1 MRNNRDMKMKKFLVI
16 IAVWSALMC
25 STKVAAQGNILGLG
39 TDSEN
44 TLSLAE
50 RIFKLEKKT
59 EAISIYFNTHLS
71 FQDRFN
77 GDDSGASFVG
87 RQLRFEMLGN
97 ITKHWGYRFR
107 YRLNRPGVQQS
118 DNFSNNI
125 DFMMIRY
132 KFNDRFELTA
142 GKEGVALGGY
152 QYDDNPIQ
160 VLEFCDWLTGIDGFH
175 LGMQGSCKITQDH
188 TMYLSLHNANNDR
201 TNAYYF
207 EDPTIK
213 SSHFP
218 LGATACWSGS
228 FFGGKLQTLWS
239 YTLLSEVQNN
249 LGHLVM
255 TGTKLNMKKWQLI
268 LDYYGAWEDV
278 DHHKIVSSDM
288 NAVLRKSNPN
298 ADPVLARDTRYHS
311 VLFDGCYQP
320 TPHWNL
326 TAGVR
331 YETASSSADPA
342 FTGYRT
348 NIGYQAAVQWIPD
361 LTQDARISL
370 AYIGRTTKFTNSA
383 LDNYNR
389 DRIELSLIYRIK
401 AY

>member
-1 MRNNRDMKMKKFLVI
+1 MRNNRDTIMKKILVVT
-16 IAVWSALMC
+16 AVFSALMC
-25 STKVAAQGNILGLG
+25 CTEVAAQGNILGLG

-201 TNAYYF
+201 TNDYYF

-288 NAVLRKSNPN
+288 TKALGTTT
-298 ADPVLARDTRYHS
+298 LARDTRYHS
-311 VLFDGCYQP
+311 VLLDGCYQP

-370 AYIGRTTKFTNSA
+370 AYIGKTTQYTNAA
-383 LDNYNR
+383 LDDFNR

>member
-1 MRNNRDMKMKKFLVI
+1 MRNNRDTIMKKNLVVT
-16 IAVWSALMC
+16 AVFSALMC
-25 STKVAAQGNILGLG
+25 CTEVAAQGNILGLG

-59 EAISIYFNTHLS
+59 EAISIYFNTHVS

-175 LGMQGSCKITQDH
+175 LGLQGTYNMTKNQALI
-188 TMYLSLHNANNDR
+188 LSLHNANNDR
-201 TNAYYF
+201 TNKYYF
-207 EDPTIK
+207 EDKTIK

-288 NAVLRKSNPN
+288 TKALGTTT
-298 ADPVLARDTRYHS
+298 LARDTRYHS
-311 VLFDGCYQP
+311 VLLDGCYQP

-383 LDNYNR
+383 LDNYNL

>member
-1 MRNNRDMKMKKFLVI
+1 MRYNREIKMKKILVI
-16 IAVWSALMC
+16 TAVLSALMC
-25 STKVAAQGNILGLG
+25 STEVAAQGNTLGLG
-39 TDSEN
+39 TESEN

-175 LGMQGSCKITQDH
+175 LGLQGTYNMTKNQALI
-188 TMYLSLHNANNDR
+188 LSLHNANNDR
-201 TNAYYF
+201 TNDYYF

-288 NAVLRKSNPN
+288 TKALGTTT
-298 ADPVLARDTRYHS
+298 LARDTRYHS
-311 VLFDGCYQP
+311 VLLDGCYQP

-370 AYIGRTTKFTNSA
+370 AYIGKTTQYTNAA
-383 LDNYNR
+383 LDDFNR

>member
-1 MRNNRDMKMKKFLVI
+1 MRNNRDTVMKKILVI
-16 IAVWSALMC
+16 TAVLSALMC
-25 STKVAAQGNILGLG
+25 STEVAAQGNTLGLG
-39 TDSEN
+39 TESEN

-288 NAVLRKSNPN
+288 TKALGTTT
-298 ADPVLARDTRYHS
+298 LARDTRYHS
-311 VLFDGCYQP
+311 VLLDGCYQP

-326 TAGVR
+326 TAGV
-331 YETASSSADPA
+331 DPA

-370 AYIGRTTKFTNSA
+370 AYIGKTTQYTNAA
-383 LDNYNR
+383 LDDFNR

>member
-1 MRNNRDMKMKKFLVI
+1 MKKNLVI
-16 IAVWSALMC
+16 TAVFSVLMC
-25 STKVAAQGNILGLG
+25 STEVAAQGNTHGLG
-39 TDSEN
+39 TESEN
-44 TLSLAE
+44 ILSLTE

-77 GDDSGASFVG
+77 GEDQGASFVG
-87 RQLRFEMLGN
+87 RQLRLEMLGN

-125 DFMMIRY
+125 DFMMVRY
-132 KFNDRFELTA
+132 KFNDRFEISG

-175 LGMQGSCKITQDH
+175 LGVQGSCNITKDH
-188 TMYLSLHNANNDR
+188 TVFLSLHNANNDR
-201 TNAYYF
+201 TSEYYF

-218 LGATACWSGS
+218 LGATACWAGS

-255 TGTKLNMKKWQLI
+255 TGTRLNMKKWQLI
-268 LDYYGAWEDV
+268 LDYYGAWEDI
-278 DHHKIVSSDM
+278 DHHKLVSSDM
-288 NAVLRKSNPN
+288 TKVLGTTT
-298 ADPVLARDTRYHS
+298 LARDTRYHS

-331 YETASSSADPA
+331 YETASSSASPA

-370 AYIGRTTKFTNSA
+370 AYIGKTTQYTNAA
-383 LDNYNR
+383 LDDFNR

>member
-1 MRNNRDMKMKKFLVI
+1 MKKNLVVT
-16 IAVWSALMC
+16 AVFSALMC
-25 STKVAAQGNILGLG
+25 CTEVAAQGNTLGLG

-59 EAISIYFNTHLS
+59 EAISIYFNTHVS

-188 TMYLSLHNANNDR
+188 TM
-201 TNAYYF
+201 
-207 EDPTIK
+207 
-213 SSHFP
+213 
-218 LGATACWSGS
+218 
-228 FFGGKLQTLWS
+228 
-239 YTLLSEVQNN
+239 
-249 LGHLVM
+249 
-255 TGTKLNMKKWQLI
+255 
-268 LDYYGAWEDV
+268 
-278 DHHKIVSSDM
+278 
-288 NAVLRKSNPN
+288 
-298 ADPVLARDTRYHS
+298 
-311 VLFDGCYQP
+311 
-320 TPHWNL
+320 
-326 TAGVR
+326 
-331 YETASSSADPA
+331 
-342 FTGYRT
+342 
-348 NIGYQAAVQWIPD
+348 
-361 LTQDARISL
+361 
-370 AYIGRTTKFTNSA
+370 
-383 LDNYNR
+383 
-389 DRIELSLIYRIK
+389 
-401 AY
+401 

>member
-1 MRNNRDMKMKKFLVI
+1 MRNNRDTIMKKILVV
-16 IAVWSALMC
+16 IAVFSALMC
-25 STKVAAQGNILGLG
+25 CTEVAAQGNILGLG

-97 ITKHWGYRFR
+97 INKHWGYRFR
-107 YRLNRPGVQQS
+107 YRLNRPGDQQS

-175 LGMQGSCKITQDH
+175 LGMQGSYKITQDH

-201 TNAYYF
+201 TNKYYF
-207 EDPTIK
+207 EDKTIK

-249 LGHLVM
+249 LSHLVM

-288 NAVLRKSNPN
+288 NTVLRKNNPN

-320 TPHWNL
+320 TSHWNL
-326 TAGVR
+326 TAGIR
-331 YETASSSADPA
+331 YETASCSDNPA
-342 FTGYRT
+342 FSGYRT

-370 AYIGRTTKFTNSA
+370 AYIGKTTQYTNAA
-383 LDNYNR
+383 LDDFNR

>member
-1 MRNNRDMKMKKFLVI
+1 MRYNREIKMKKILVI
-16 IAVWSALMC
+16 TAVLSALMC
-25 STKVAAQGNILGLG
+25 CTEVAAQGNTLGLG
-39 TDSEN
+39 TESEN

-77 GDDSGASFVG
+77 GDDKGASFVG

-175 LGMQGSCKITQDH
+175 LGFQGTYNMTKNQALI
-188 TMYLSLHNANNDR
+188 LSLHNANNDR

-249 LGHLVM
+249 LGHLLM

-288 NAVLRKSNPN
+288 TKALGTTT
-298 ADPVLARDTRYHS
+298 LARDTRYHS
-311 VLFDGCYQP
+311 VLLDGCYQP

-383 LDNYNR
+383 LDNYNL

>member
-1 MRNNRDMKMKKFLVI
+1 MRYNREIKMKKILVI
-16 IAVWSALMC
+16 TAVLSALMC
-25 STKVAAQGNILGLG
+25 CTEVAAQGNTLGLG
-39 TDSEN
+39 TESEN

-77 GDDSGASFVG
+77 GDDKGASFVG

-175 LGMQGSCKITQDH
+175 LGFQGTYNMTKNQALI
-188 TMYLSLHNANNDR
+188 LSLHNANNDR

-288 NAVLRKSNPN
+288 TKALGTTT
-298 ADPVLARDTRYHS
+298 LARDTRYHS
-311 VLFDGCYQP
+311 VLLDGCYQP

-383 LDNYNR
+383 LDNYNL

>member
-1 MRNNRDMKMKKFLVI
+1 MRNNRDTVMKKILVI
-16 IAVWSALMC
+16 TAVLSALMC
-25 STKVAAQGNILGLG
+25 STEVAAQGNTLGLG
-39 TDSEN
+39 TESEN

-175 LGMQGSCKITQDH
+175 LGLQGTYNMTKNQALI
-188 TMYLSLHNANNDR
+188 LSLHNANNDR
-201 TNAYYF
+201 TNDYYF

-288 NAVLRKSNPN
+288 TKALGTTT
-298 ADPVLARDTRYHS
+298 LARDTRYHS
-311 VLFDGCYQP
+311 VLLDGCYQP

-383 LDNYNR
+383 LDNYNL

>member
-1 MRNNRDMKMKKFLVI
+1 MRKILVI
-16 IAVWSALMC
+16 TTFFSILMYHMD
-25 STKVAAQGNILGLG
+25 VAAQGNTIGLG
-39 TDSEN
+39 TESEN

-59 EAISIYFNTHLS
+59 EAISVYFNTHLS

-77 GDDSGASFVG
+77 GDDAGASFVG

-107 YRLNRPGVQQS
+107 YRLNRPSVQQS
-118 DNFSNNI
+118 DNFTNNI

-132 KFNDRFELTA
+132 KFNDRFELMG

-175 LGMQGSCKITQDH
+175 LGVQGSYKMTKDH
-188 TMYLSLHNANNDR
+188 TMILSLHNANNDR
-201 TNAYYF
+201 TNDYYF
-207 EDPTIK
+207 EDQTIK
-213 SSHFP
+213 SSYFP
-218 LGATACWSGS
+218 LGATACWVGS

-249 LGHLVM
+249 LSHLVM

-268 LDYYGAWEDV
+268 LDYYGAWEDI

-288 NAVLRKSNPN
+288 TKVLGTTT
-298 ADPVLARDTRYHS
+298 LARDTRYHS
-311 VLFDGCYQP
+311 VLLDGCYQP

-331 YETASSSADPA
+331 YETASSSADPE
-342 FTGYRT
+342 FCGYRT
-348 NIGYQAAVQWIPD
+348 NFGYQAAVQWIPD

-370 AYIGRTTKFTNSA
+370 AYIGRTTKFTNSE

>member
-1 MRNNRDMKMKKFLVI
+1 MKIKKILVVL
-16 IAVWSALMC
+16 AFFSFLMC
-25 STKVAAQGNILGLG
+25 STEVAAQGSTIGMG
-39 TDSEN
+39 TETEN

-59 EAISIYFNTHLS
+59 EAISIYLNTHMS

-77 GDDSGASFVG
+77 GEDEGASFVG

-107 YRLNRPGVQQS
+107 YRLNRPGYQQS

-132 KFNDRFELTA
+132 KFNDRFELMG

-175 LGMQGSCKITQDH
+175 LGLQGSYNVNKNH
-188 TMYLSLHNANNDR
+188 TLMLGLHNANNDR
-201 TNAYYF
+201 TVDYYS
-207 EDPTIK
+207 EDKNIK

-218 LGATACWSGS
+218 LGATVFWNGNM
-228 FFGGKLQTLWS
+228 FGGKLQTIWS

-249 LGHLVM
+249 LSHLVM
-255 TGTKLNMKKWQLI
+255 TGTRLNMKKWQLT

-278 DHHKIVSSDM
+278 DHHKLVSADM
-288 NAVLRKSNPN
+288 TKVLGTTT
-298 ADPVLARDTRYHS
+298 LARNTRYHS
-311 VLFDGCYQP
+311 VLFDGSYQP

-331 YETASSSADPA
+331 YEAASCADDPE
-342 FTGYRT
+342 FDGYRT
-348 NIGYQAAVQWIPD
+348 NFGYQAAVQWIPD

-370 AYIGRTTKFTNSA
+370 AYIGRTTQYTNSA
-383 LDNYNR
+383 LNDFNC

>member
-1 MRNNRDMKMKKFLVI
+1 MRNNRDTIMKKILVVT
-16 IAVWSALMC
+16 AVFSALMC
-25 STKVAAQGNILGLG
+25 CTEVAAQGNILGLG

-59 EAISIYFNTHLS
+59 EAISIYFNTHVS

-175 LGMQGSCKITQDH
+175 LGFQGTYNMTKNQALI
-188 TMYLSLHNANNDR
+188 LSLHNANNDR

-288 NAVLRKSNPN
+288 TKALGTTT
-298 ADPVLARDTRYHS
+298 LARDTRYHS
-311 VLFDGCYQP
+311 VLLDGCYQP

-383 LDNYNR
+383 LDNYNL